1 MDRMLDGKVACY
13 VDDKRVSCKTWE
25 DYRREELLGLII
37 NGAYKKGEYKLSSGR
52 TSEHYVNCKPIT
64 LSGEGLTI
72 ASALLL
78 EFIETDTVAVAGLT
92 LGADPLVSGVSMAAW
107 NTDWELNAL
116 IVRKEAK
123 GHGTGAWIEGPLPP
137 LGSKVTILEDVITTG
152 GSAIKA
158 ATKVRDA
165 RYVVDRVVAL
175 VDRQENGEADELME
189 SVELE
194 LYSLFSLDEVLNPP
208 EYDYD
213 ELTHDSEG
221 C

>member
-1 MDRMLDGKVACY
+1 MDNMLDGKVACY

-78 EFIETDTVAVAGLT
+78 EFIETDTAAVAGLT
-92 LGADPLVSGVSMAAW
+92 LGADPLVSGVAMAAW
-107 NTDWELNAL
+107 NKDWDVRAL

-137 LGSKVTILEDVITTG
+137 VGSKVTILEDVITTG
-152 GSAIKA
+152 GSAVKA
-158 ATKVRDA
+158 ATRIRDA
-165 RYVVDRVVAL
+165 GYVVERVVAL
-175 VDRQENGEADELME
+175 VDRQENGEADEFME
-189 SVELE
+189 SAGLE
-194 LYSLFSLDEVLNPP
+194 LYSLFSLDELFNFDNV
-208 EYDYD
+208 EWKD
-213 ELTHDSEG
+213 
-221 C
+221 

>member
-13 VDDKRVSCKTWE
+13 VDDKRVSCNTWE
-25 DYRREELLGLII
+25 DYGREELLGLII

-78 EFIETDTVAVAGLT
+78 EFIETDTLAVAGLT

-165 RYVVDRVVAL
+165 GYVVDRVVAL